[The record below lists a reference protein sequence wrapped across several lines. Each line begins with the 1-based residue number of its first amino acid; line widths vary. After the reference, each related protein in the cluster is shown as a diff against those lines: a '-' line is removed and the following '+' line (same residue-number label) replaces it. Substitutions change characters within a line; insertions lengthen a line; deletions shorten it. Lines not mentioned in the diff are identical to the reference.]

1 VSGQTCPWCKG
12 TSNHAPGYD
21 CRAVM
26 RLDPLDALRAAT
38 TIEFQRINAALRA
51 LREEV
56 DQLKKEVKP

>member
-1 VSGQTCPWCKG
+1 
-12 TSNHAPGYD
+12 
-21 CRAVM
+21 M

>member
-38 TIEFQRINAALRA
+38 TIEFQ
-51 LREEV
+51 EV